1 MVMRLLK
8 LLVLIAVMLVIW
20 QFIGP
25 HLRQNAPTPMPGA
38 DNAEQGDSAE
48 PGAATCVQVASETND
63 AVVSAITD
71 VSWPKPDRDHW
82 DSVRPDLEQQIGAA
96 QATCSCAEP
105 ACATASEMLQEIDSL
120 ISEADGAIS
129 GGLTGMFNPATAEEN
144 IQALLTKAR
153 AQAAGGF

>member
-8 LLVLIAVMLVIW
+8 LLILIVAILVVW
-20 QFIGP
+20 QFIAP
-25 HLRQNAPTPMPGA
+25 HLQQNTPPRTPGA
-38 DNAEQGDSAE
+38 EPEDAGE

-63 AVVSAITD
+63 AVVSALSEI
-71 VSWPKPDRDHW
+71 SWPKVDRARW
-82 DSVRPDLEQQIGAA
+82 DSVRPDLEQQVGAA

-105 ACATASEMLQEIDSL
+105 ACATASEMLQQIESL